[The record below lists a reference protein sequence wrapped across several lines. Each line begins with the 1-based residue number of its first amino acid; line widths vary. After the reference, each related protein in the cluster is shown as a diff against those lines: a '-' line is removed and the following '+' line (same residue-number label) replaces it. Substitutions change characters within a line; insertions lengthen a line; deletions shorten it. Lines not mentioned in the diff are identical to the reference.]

1 MERNTTGRRY
11 LKNRM
16 QKETKDG
23 VKEKNKKR
31 IKKGCIKK
39 E

>member
-11 LKNRM
+11 
-16 QKETKDG
+16 
-23 VKEKNKKR
+23 VKKYNAKRDKGWSKGKNKKR